1 LEPIFSIRA
10 WLHIS
15 CVGCVRPAVFFSCTH
30 HLFKEGGGDADEA
43 EIDLIKLNSRNSLR
57 AFEKPVIKGFSK
69 LFFSNKFET
78 FDMRPHSAFFFQ
90 KKTFLSPWMSVMMRS
105 IEMRHSSRPKSI
117 RHSFPVVATATKP
130 AHCAA
135 PQRGSDS
142 G

>member
-1 LEPIFSIRA
+1 MAAHQLC
-10 WLHIS
+10 WLCSPGRLLLLHAS
-15 CVGCVRPAVFFSCTH
+15 FLTARG
-30 HLFKEGGGDADEA
+30 LFKEGGGDADEA

-78 FDMRPHSAFFFQ
+78 FDMRPHNFFE
-90 KKTFLSPWMSVMMRS
+90 SVDVGDD
-105 IEMRHSSRPKSI
+105 EMRHSSRPKSI